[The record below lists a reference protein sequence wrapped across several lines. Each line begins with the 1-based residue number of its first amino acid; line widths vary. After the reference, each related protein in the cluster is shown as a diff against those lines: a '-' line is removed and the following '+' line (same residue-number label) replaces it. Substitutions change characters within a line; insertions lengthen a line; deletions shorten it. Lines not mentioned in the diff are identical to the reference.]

1 MATCLEFFSS
11 GSRDNEAPACVCCC
25 CSGAILASLE
35 VLGSRSITLKQYNE
49 QPVLPDWCSLYE
61 PEEKEDKTLLALKTD
76 KPVGTSSLAA
86 VTSEPVVSG
95 PAGESGTAAAAA
107 AATTKVTSTSSP
119 RRQQASPA
127 KSHPAAASAAAA
139 TTPKARTAVT
149 SSAKTVSSTPQT
161 Q

>member
-1 MATCLEFFSS
+1 M
-11 GSRDNEAPACVCCC
+11 
-25 CSGAILASLE
+25 
-35 VLGSRSITLKQYNE
+35 
-49 QPVLPDWCSLYE
+49 LPDWCSLYE

-95 PAGESGTAAAAA
+95 PAGESGTAAA